1 MKINIAYSLN
11 SYPDALVVSR
21 DNKLLSFDDSEIPSS
36 GFYQFLVSRPLK
48 LGMSDTF
55 KTINSLIQR
64 GIFTRGNVYT
74 LLYASRDLQTWYLI
88 ASSVTHEIHNLHGSP
103 WKYYRIVTLAHNLT
117 ADNSL
122 SGATL
127 LLTPKFTNRLH

>member
-36 GFYQFLVSRPLK
+36 GFYQLLISRPLK

-64 GIFTRGNVYT
+64 GIFTRGNVHT